1 MTSRRWTFAGRILGV
16 GTASGVRVVVGMWD
30 DSPLGAF
37 ADVMVERADGHRIL
51 LAPSEAVADFVG
63 QTYRFDETRVEPVAA
78 RPEGDGSRLEVLTPS
93 LQLRAT
99 LGRRTPLGWL
109 LRLLPPGLAAR
120 PAVSVVTDPVARL
133 VLRGVRT
140 RGTAGGGRREYY
152 GATDVRAVLA
162 VRARLDGQ
170 DLGALTPVDP
180 PTGFGFSST
189 PRRPSLTRV
198 ATTIVERA

>member
-1 MTSRRWTFAGRILGV
+1 MTSRRWTFRGRILGV
-16 GTASGVRVVVGMWD
+16 GTASGVRLVVGMWD

-37 ADVMVERADGHRIL
+37 ADVMVELADGHRVL
-51 LAPSEAVADFVG
+51 VAPSEAVARFVG
-63 QTYRFDETRVEPVAA
+63 QTYAFDETRVEPVAA
-78 RPEGDGSRLEVLTPS
+78 RLDGGGRRLEVETATLE
-93 LQLRAT
+93 LGAT

-109 LRLLPPGLAAR
+109 LRVVPPRLAAR
-120 PAVSVVTDPVARL
+120 PVVSVVTDPVARL
-133 VLRGVRT
+133 VLPGVRT

-152 GATDVRAVLA
+152 GATDVRAVLD

-180 PTGFGFSST
+180 PTRFGFSST

-198 ATTIVERA
+198 VTTVVERA